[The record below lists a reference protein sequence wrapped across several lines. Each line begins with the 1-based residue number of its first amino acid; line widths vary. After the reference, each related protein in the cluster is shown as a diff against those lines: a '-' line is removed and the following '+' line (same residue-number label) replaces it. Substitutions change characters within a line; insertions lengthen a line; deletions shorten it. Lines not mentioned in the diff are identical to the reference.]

1 MQICNNKFLRL
12 TTSFLFKIVEKQILI
27 KHLQTF
33 IATSPIIV
41 VQASIHAK
49 YIQREV
55 DKDKH
60 KSCCSHPFGS
70 ENHCEQIGL
79 DVKSAKV
86 KWEILDLI
94 GRSFLKTG
102 RIHPHTPH
110 I

>member
-1 MQICNNKFLRL
+1 MNNKFLRL
-12 TTSFLFKIVEKQILI
+12 TTSFLFKIVEKQILF

-49 YIQREV
+49 YIQREI

-70 ENHCEQIGL
+70 KNHCEQIGL
-79 DVKSAKV
+79 DVK
-86 KWEILDLI
+86 
-94 GRSFLKTG
+94 
-102 RIHPHTPH
+102 
-110 I
+110 